1 MAREVIRLAP
11 GRAVPVL
18 LLVLLL
24 QACTWGASNFIA
36 ADRRPDFVALLQ
48 PPPPPGSLADRDD
61 LATLLAVQATRTPAM
76 EAAARA
82 DTEETVFR
90 LLAGMGIRLDPASL
104 PATASLFARLHADES
119 ALIAPAKRHWHR
131 SRPFVASP
139 AVRPCIMQLWWSA
152 SYPSGHAA
160 FAYAAAEVLV
170 EIVPNSRTRSA
181 PVPRHTPVLG
191 SCAACI
197 TPRTLRPGAWP
208 AFPSQPQCATTLAI
222 GRRLRQQSPS
232 CDKRSACPS
241 GGSVGQARPRAE
253 LRDAAT

>member
-1 MAREVIRLAP
+1 MARNVIRLAP

-24 QACTWGASNFIA
+24 QACTWGASNFTA
-36 ADRRPDFVALLQ
+36 ADRRPDFVVLLQ

-61 LATLLAVQATRTPAM
+61 LATLLAIQATRTPAM

-170 EIVPNSRTRSA
+170 EIVPERQDAIRARAAAYAGARVVCGVHYPSDIEAGRLAGLSIAAAMRDD
-181 PVPRHTPVLG
+181 PRYR
-191 SCAACI
+191 AA
-197 TPRTLRPGAWP
+197 
-208 AFPSQPQCATTLAI
+208 LAAAEPE
-222 GRRLRQQSPS
+222 LRQALGLPI
-232 CDKRSACPS
+232 RRIS
-241 GGSVGQARPRAE
+241 GAGPAAR
-253 LRDAAT
+253 